1 MRWRLRTVVNRVVLG
16 GLGLGLLVVGGR
28 LASTDR
34 AVTPRLPSWWPT
46 AAPGAVL
53 LDRDG
58 LARLR
63 GEGWWTP
70 TALGVAAVL
79 AVLLAWWALAQAGPR
94 PSRRLALPLPG
105 GTVRPRALADVLS
118 LRATALPGVVRCR
131 TLVLPRAGGRLE
143 LVLRV
148 RLATGARPDAVL
160 PGLRALV
167 AETER
172 SVAPRATRT
181 RIRLSADTHRTP
193 HVR

>member
-1 MRWRLRTVVNRVVLG
+1 MWRLRTVVNRVVLG
-16 GLGLGLLVVGGR
+16 GLGLGLLVVGGG
-28 LASTDR
+28 LAATDR

-70 TALGVAAVL
+70 TAVAVAAVL
-79 AVLLAWWALAQAGPR
+79 AVLLAWWALARTGPR
-94 PSRRLALPLPG
+94 PARRLALPLPG
-105 GTVRPRALADVLS
+105 GTVRPRALADALS
-118 LRATALPGVVRCR
+118 LRAAALPGVVRCR
-131 TLVLPRAGGRLE
+131 TRVLPRAGGRLD

-148 RLATGARPDAVL
+148 RLETGARPDAVL
-160 PGLRALV
+160 PGLRAL
-167 AETER
+167 ATEAER
-172 SVAPRATRT
+172 SVAPGATRT
-181 RIRLSADTHRTP
+181 RIRLTADSYRIP